1 MRSLLIP
8 LAVFVFVII
17 TAGAA
22 PAVHAQAL
30 SNSCT
35 SDFQC
40 PNGQRCDFTIGG
52 RCVASS
58 APSGNTTLSPG
69 GNTGGSLLQP
79 GGNTGSNVT
88 LINPLNSGNC
98 TPNGSCLMD
107 FLNKILRLV
116 IQVGAVAVVLML
128 VYVGYLFVVA
138 QGNETKLTTAK
149 TALLWTIVG
158 ALVLLG
164 SQAISLGIQA
174 TVQALSTG
182 N

>member
-1 MRSLLIP
+1 
-8 LAVFVFVII
+8 
-17 TAGAA
+17 
-22 PAVHAQAL
+22 
-30 SNSCT
+30 
-35 SDFQC
+35 
-40 PNGQRCDFTIGG
+40 
-52 RCVASS
+52 
-58 APSGNTTLSPG
+58 
-69 GNTGGSLLQP
+69 
-79 GGNTGSNVT
+79 
-88 LINPLNSGNC
+88 
-98 TPNGSCLMD
+98 MD
-107 FLNKILRLV
+107 FLNKILSLV